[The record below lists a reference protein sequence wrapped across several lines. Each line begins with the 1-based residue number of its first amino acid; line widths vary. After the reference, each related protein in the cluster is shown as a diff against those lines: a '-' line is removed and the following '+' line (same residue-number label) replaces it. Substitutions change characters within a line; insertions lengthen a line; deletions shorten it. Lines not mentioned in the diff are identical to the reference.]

1 MPKYKV
7 VKSYSAANPVGSY
20 IHSDDLHPFLEQ
32 HVMMVD
38 ERPVAE
44 ILAEPDAAPVLDKAP
59 KRPQR
64 NAPAKVQKDEQVFT
78 DEQMASLELEAAAF
92 DQALFPKE

>member
-7 VKSYSAANPVGSY
+7 VKSYAAASPVGTY
-20 IHSDDLHPFLEQ
+20 FLSDDLHPFLEQ

-44 ILAEPDAAPVLDKAP
+44 ILAAPDDAPVPDKAP
-59 KRPQR
+59 KRPAR
-64 NAPAKVQKDEQVFT
+64 NAPVKVSKDDQVFS
-78 DEQMASLELEAAAF
+78 DEQMAVLELEAAAF

>member
-7 VKSYSAANPVGSY
+7 TKSFSAANPVGSFVM
-20 IHSDDLHPFLEQ
+20 SDNLHPFLEQ

-44 ILAEPDAAPVLDKAP
+44 ILEAPELVQALDKAP
-59 KRPQR
+59 KRPAR
-64 NAPAKVQKDEQVFT
+64 NAPVKVAKDDQVFT
-78 DEQMASLELEAAAF
+78 DEQMAQLETEAAAF